1 MTDDR
6 RTLQERLA
14 GTQLDSLEEKI
25 RNCTNASELQDLMTA
40 SREMRGSYVRRQ
52 DGFMEFNPSETM
64 SAPPAAAPPID
75 PTVAKAVEGL
85 HLLREV
91 FRMPNGDLREISAY
105 SYSGLD
111 LLHAS
116 IEREGGKKIGGNA

>member
-1 MTDDR
+1 MNDLR
-6 RTLQERLA
+6 SLEERLA
-14 GTQLDSLEEKI
+14 NRQLSSLEEQI
-25 RNCTNASELQDLMTA
+25 RNCASASELQDLMTA
-40 SREMRGSYVRRQ
+40 SREMRGNYVRRQ
-52 DGFMEFNPSETM
+52 DGFMDFHPSETM
-64 SAPPAAAPPID
+64 NAPRAAEPAVDPAVRAAVD
-75 PTVAKAVEGL
+75 GL

-111 LLHAS
+111 LLHTS